1 MTEEDVVSLFQ
12 TLDDYLIAFE
22 GLQSV
27 LEQIYF
33 VLAALLGAL
42 LSYMIVELLCGVF
55 RRK

>member
-1 MTEEDVVSLFQ
+1 MTEEDVVLLFQ
-12 TLDDYLIAFE
+12 TLDDCLIAFE

-33 VLAALLGAL
+33 VLAVLLGVL

-55 RRK
+55 HRK